1 MGMTELYNFLAQGGW
16 LMVPIGVCS
25 VLGVAFFLE
34 RLWGLRR
41 DAIMPPALMS
51 KLREAIR
58 DGELERAEALCETS
72 DTPFARIVG
81 AGIQRAGQS
90 REVIKEVMAEE
101 GQREVYYMERFVDAL
116 GAIAQVTPLMG
127 LLGTVIGMITVFRDV
142 MLQSSGSGQVEAA
155 LLAGGIWQALITTA
169 AGLTVAIPVYLAYRY
184 VLSRVDTYAVEI
196 ENFATDAIDALAGS
210 SATSARAEEA
220 TAADMGQS
228 DEGES
233 DGSS

>member
-16 LMVPIGVCS
+16 LMVPIAVCS

-41 DAIMPPALMS
+41 DAIMPPALIS
-51 KLREAIR
+51 KLRESIR
-58 DGELERAEALCETS
+58 EGEIERAEALCETS
-72 DTPFARIVG
+72 DTPFARVIG
-81 AGIQRAGQS
+81 AGVRRAGQP

-127 LLGTVIGMITVFRDV
+127 LLGTVIGMISVFRDV
-142 MLQSSGSGQVEAA
+142 MMQSSGSGQVEAA

-196 ENFATDAIDALAGS
+196 DNFATDAIDALADADAEVSPVDQGEGDE
-210 SATSARAEEA
+210 SA
-220 TAADMGQS
+220 
-228 DEGES
+228 
-233 DGSS
+233 